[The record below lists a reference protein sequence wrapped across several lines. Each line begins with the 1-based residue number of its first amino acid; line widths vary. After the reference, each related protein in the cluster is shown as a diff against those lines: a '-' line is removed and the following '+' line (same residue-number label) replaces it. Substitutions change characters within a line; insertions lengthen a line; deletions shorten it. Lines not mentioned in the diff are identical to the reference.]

1 MEIKWLDKPND
12 SSFDAAL
19 SYLTLLVGNVKAKRM
34 VKKLRKAS
42 VEHFA
47 AKDILRAA
55 QTQAL
60 PAKIEHVATNM
71 KKIKSEQEIG
81 PVLLC
86 RHKGHLIIADGIH
99 RISAAWH
106 IEEDTLVHAL
116 VAST

>member
-1 MEIKWLDKPND
+1 MEIKWLDKPHD

-19 SYLTLLVGNVKAKRM
+19 SYLTLLLGNVKA
-34 VKKLRKAS
+34 
-42 VEHFA
+42 EQHFA

-60 PAKIEHVATNM
+60 PAKKNHVVLNI

-86 RHKGHLIIADGIH
+86 RHKGHLIIADGFH
-99 RISAAWH
+99 RISAAWR
-106 IEEDTLVHAL
+106 IGEDTLVHTL
-116 VAST
+116 VT

>member
-1 MEIKWLDKPND
+1 MEIKWLDKPHD
-12 SSFDAAL
+12 GSFDAAH
-19 SYLTLLVGNVKAKRM
+19 SYLTLLVGDVKAVRT

-60 PAKIEHVATNM
+60 PAEIEHVATNI
-71 KKIKSEQEIG
+71 KKIKDEQEIG

-99 RISAAWH
+99 RVSAAWH
-106 IEEDTLVHAL
+106 IGEDTRVHAL